1 MDKEKI
7 KEGKGNKVL
16 LTIIAVATLLV
27 SVVGATFAYFTA
39 VLTTGSDEQMVI
51 KTAVIGTIFEG
62 GNEIVIPNVSPQ
74 IEDKPLEPAGQEL
87 GHTKVFTIT
96 ATGSAPEGTENHYKL
111 GMEVVK
117 NTFAAGDLKYSLTYN
132 GIRSEANGT
141 PATDKEKTDVPT
153 NPTDVTQSVDL
164 GTGKF
169 FFITSAPIV
178 ESDITYSTATSESSK
193 IRLTSSHNTTS
204 SFTNPSALI
213 FRLISCSSISISRC
227 FLDTSSLTIV

>member
-62 GNEIVIPNVSPQ
+62 GNGIVIPNVSPQ

-169 FFITSAPIV
+169 LWGASPFPDGKATHSYYLDIWFPNQDKPQDDSQGKTFNAWVSIV
-178 ESDITYSTATSESSK
+178 EA
-193 IRLTSSHNTTS
+193 NQ
-204 SFTNPSALI
+204 
-213 FRLISCSSISISRC
+213 
-227 FLDTSSLTIV
+227 